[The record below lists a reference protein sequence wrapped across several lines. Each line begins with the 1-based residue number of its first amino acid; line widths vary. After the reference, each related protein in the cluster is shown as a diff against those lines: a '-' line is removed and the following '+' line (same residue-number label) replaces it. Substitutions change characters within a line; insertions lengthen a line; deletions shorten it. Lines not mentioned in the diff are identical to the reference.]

1 MKVMVMAGTSDASYI
16 INKLANLQNIEVL
29 ATTTTSYG
37 RDIALN
43 AGADDVIVGRL
54 GLDEIIELMHT
65 KKIKIIVDATHPFAV
80 EATLNA
86 LKAARKSGIRYIRFE
101 RPSTKI
107 PENELVKEVSSFKK
121 AAITAANIINGMG
134 NGNVRLLHL
143 AGVSTLRYMSSID
156 QKRIVVRVLPAL
168 YSIKKCQEMDI
179 PGENIIAMQGTFSK
193 EFNKAIMEEYSIGVV
208 VTKESGE
215 TGGTP
220 AKIDAAL
227 ALNIP
232 VIIVKRPVINE
243 LQNED
248 VFNHIDKL
256 ISSVEKPK
264 K

>member
-54 GLDEIIELMHT
+54 GMDEIIELMHT
-65 KKIKIIVDATHPFAV
+65 KKINIIVDATHPFAV
-80 EATLNA
+80 EATINA
-86 LKAARKSGIRYIRFE
+86 LKAARKSRIRYIRFE

-121 AAITAANIINGMG
+121 AATTATNIING
-134 NGNVRLLHL
+134 NGSVRLLHL

-156 QKRIVVRVLPAL
+156 PKRIVVRVLPAL

-193 EFNKAIMEEYSIGVV
+193 EFNKAMMEEYSIGVV

-248 VFNHIDKL
+248 VFNHVDPL
-256 ISSVEKPK
+256 ISSLVKP
-264 K
+264 